1 MTRKKGASAL
11 RGLDDSMAPDLPA
24 GAAVVVG
31 RGEPPAHHG
40 SVMLVEHDGEFRLR
54 RYRLAAR
61 ADGGASWR

>member
-24 GAAVVVG
+24 GAEMVVD
-31 RGEPPAHHG
+31 RGEPLDSG
-40 SVMLVEHDGEFRLR
+40 SVVLGVHDGEFRSR
-54 RYRLAAR
+54 RYRLAAG